1 MIKNLRIPLLLV
13 MMLFSSIIASAHDF
27 KVDGIYYNYISLT
40 DRTVAVTYQGWS
52 YDEYQQEYS
61 GSITIPETVT
71 YNGATYS
78 VTSIGLRTFELCTGL
93 TSVTIPNSV
102 TSIGVC
108 AFSGCTGL
116 TSVVIPNSVT
126 SIGEYAFCSCKGL
139 TSVIIPNSETS
150 IGMYAF
156 GSCTG
161 LTSVV
166 IPNSVTT
173 IGTYAFYGCTGLTE
187 VTYNAENCTKMGSSD
202 YPVFEGCTNV
212 TKLTIGET
220 VKRIPSGAFAALSEL
235 AEITSLNPTTPICSD
250 DKVFDAAAYYF
261 AKLSVPES
269 SVEVYK
275 NAYVWKNFSNIEVA
289 GITDV
294 KVDEAIAT
302 EVARYDANGRLLS
315 KPAHGINI
323 IKMSDGTTRKEWVK

>member
-40 DRTVAVTYQGWS
+40 DMTVAVTYQGWS

-108 AFSGCTGL
+108 AFSG
-116 TSVVIPNSVT
+116 
-126 SIGEYAFCSCKGL
+126 
-139 TSVIIPNSETS
+139 
-150 IGMYAF
+150 
-156 GSCTG
+156 CTG